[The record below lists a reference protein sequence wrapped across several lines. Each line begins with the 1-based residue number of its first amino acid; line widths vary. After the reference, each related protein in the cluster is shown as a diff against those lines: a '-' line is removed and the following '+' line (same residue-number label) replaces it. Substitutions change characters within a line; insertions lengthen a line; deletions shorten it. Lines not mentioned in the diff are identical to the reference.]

1 MTSSIIGSTM
11 VIDGEV
17 AGDEDVIIQG
27 TVKGR
32 VRARRSVIAEAG
44 AVVEAEISARTLEVA
59 GHLIGNVIAEDS
71 VELKSSACVIGDI
84 TAPRINIAEG
94 ASFRGNVN
102 MQQGP
107 R

>member
-32 VRARRSVIAEAG
+32 VRARRSVIVEAG